1 MYIRRISRTNKD
13 GSVVTY
19 VQLAHNVWDPT
30 VRQARA
36 KVLFS
41 FGREDE
47 LDLEALRRLIRGV
60 ARYLGPEETLQV
72 EAKFSGESPLEFISS
87 RTLGGSWVL
96 DQLWRELGLDK
107 TLGRLLQKRQYTL
120 PVERAIFAMVANR
133 ALAPMSKLAAA
144 EWATSETWIDGV
156 DRLEAQHLY
165 RAMDF
170 LLEAREE
177 VEREVYCQV
186 ADLLNLEVDL
196 LYFDTTSTY
205 FEVEEPDDLRRQGHS
220 KDKRP
225 DLTQVVVGLAVTRDG
240 IPVRSWVW
248 PGNTND
254 MTVIQEV
261 KKDLIG
267 WKLGRVITVL
277 DRGFCSEE
285 NLRILQR
292 AGGHYI
298 VGEKLRSGEER
309 TEEALSRAGR
319 FKTVRE
325 NLEVKEIVVGDGEK
339 RVRYVL
345 VRNPMEAEKDRQTR
359 EAILSRVN
367 EELRRVGDLK
377 GEPHTKACCALIAHP
392 TLGRYVK
399 TDKKGQP
406 RLDQAK
412 VKAEEKLDGKYLL
425 STSDDTIS
433 AEDVALGYKQLHEV
447 EDAFRT
453 LKTTLS
459 LRPVYH
465 RIEDRI
471 RTHVLLCWLALLLVR
486 VASVRTGQTWAELR
500 RVLDRMHVGEFGSK
514 DGRVLQRTETTPEQA
529 KAFKALK
536 VKEPPRFLA
545 LIPGPTSSHCQS

>member
-1 MYIRRISRTNKD
+1 MYLRRISRTNKD

-19 VQLAHNVWDPT
+19 VQLAHNVWDPE

-36 KVLFS
+36 KVLYS
-41 FGREDE
+41 FGREDQ
-47 LDLEALRRLIRGV
+47 LDLEALRRLIASV

-72 EAKFSGESPLEFISS
+72 EAKFSGQSPLKFISS
-87 RTLGGSWVL
+87 RALGGSWAL
-96 DQLWRELGLDK
+96 DQLWRELGLDQ
-107 TLGRLLQKRQYTL
+107 TLGRLLQRRQYTL

-133 ALAPMSKLAAA
+133 ALAAMSKLAAA
-144 EWATSETWIDGV
+144 EWATSEAWIDGV
-156 DRLEAQHLY
+156 GRLEAQHLY

-177 VEREVYCQV
+177 VEREVFCQV

-205 FEVEEPDDLRRQGHS
+205 FEVEEPDELRRQGHG

-225 DLTQVVVGLAVTRDG
+225 DLTQAVVGLAVTRDG
-240 IPVRSWVW
+240 IPVRSWVR

-254 MTVIQEV
+254 MAVIQEV

-285 NLRILQR
+285 NLRIIQR

-319 FKTVRE
+319 FKAVRE

-339 RVRYVL
+339 RTRYIL
-345 VRNPMEAEKDRQTR
+345 VRNPEEAERDRRSR
-359 EAILSRVN
+359 EAIISRVN
-367 EELRRVGDLK
+367 EELGSIGDLK
-377 GEPHTKACCALIAHP
+377 GDPHTKACCALVAHP

-399 TDKKGQP
+399 TDKRGQP
-406 RLDQAK
+406 GLDPAK
-412 VKAEEKLDGKYLL
+412 VKAEERLDGKYLL

-433 AEDVALGYKQLHEV
+433 AEDVALGYKQLYEV

-465 RIEDRI
+465 RLEDRI
-471 RTHVLLCWLALLLVR
+471 RTHVLLYWLSLLLVR
-486 VASVRTGQTWAELR
+486 IASLRTGRTWTELR
-500 RVLDRMHVGEFGSK
+500 RVLQRMHVGEFGSK

-529 KAFKALK
+529 EVFKALK

-545 LIPGPTSSHCQS
+545 LIPGPASNTPQL

>member
-19 VQLAHNVWDPT
+19 VQLAHNVWNPT

-96 DQLWRELGLDK
+96 DRLWRELGLDK
-107 TLGRLLQKRQYTL
+107 TLGRLLRRRQYTL
-120 PVERAIFAMVANR
+120 PVERATFAMVANR
-133 ALAPMSKLAAA
+133 ALAPMSKPAAA
-144 EWATSETWIDGV
+144 EWATSDTWIDGV

-196 LYFDTTSTY
+196 LHFDTTSTY

-285 NLRILQR
+285 NLTVPRR

-309 TEEALSRAGR
+309 TEEALARAGR

-325 NLEVKEIVVGDGEK
+325 NLEVKEIVVGNGEK

-345 VRNPMEAEKDRQTR
+345 VRNPLEAERDRENR
-359 EAILSRVN
+359 EAILGRVN
-367 EELRRVGDLK
+367 EELRRIGDLK

-412 VKAEEKLDGKYLL
+412 ARAEEKLDGKYLL
-425 STSDDTIS
+425 STSDDTLS

-459 LRPVYH
+459 MRPVYH
-465 RIEDRI
+465 RIEDHI

-486 VASVRTGQTWAELR
+486 VASVRTGRTWAEPR

-514 DGRVLQRTETTPEQA
+514 DGRVSRRTETTPEQA

-545 LIPGPTSSHCQS
+545 LIPGPTSSPSQF

>member
-1 MYIRRISRTNKD
+1 MYLRRISRTNKD
-13 GSVVTY
+13 GSIVTY
-19 VQLAHNVWDPT
+19 VQLAHNVWDPK

-36 KVLFS
+36 KVLYS
-41 FGREDE
+41 FGREDQ
-47 LDLEALRRLIRGV
+47 LDLEALRRLIGSV

-87 RTLGGSWVL
+87 RALGGSWAL

-107 TLGRLLQKRQYTL
+107 TLGRLLQRRQYTL

-144 EWATSETWIDGV
+144 QWATSEVWIDGV

-170 LLEAREE
+170 LLETREE

-186 ADLLNLEVDL
+186 AGLLNLEVDL

-205 FEVEEPDDLRRQGHS
+205 FEVEEPDELRRQGHS

-254 MTVIQEV
+254 MTVVEEV

-267 WKLGRVITVL
+267 WKLGRVITVV

-309 TEEALSRAGR
+309 AEQALARAGR
-319 FKTVRE
+319 FKAVRE

-339 RVRYVL
+339 RTRYVL
-345 VRNPMEAEKDRQTR
+345 VRNPEEAERDRRSR
-359 EAILSRVN
+359 EAIISRVN
-367 EELRRVGDLK
+367 EELRSIGDLK
-377 GEPHTKACCALIAHP
+377 GEPHTKACCALVAHP

-399 TDKKGQP
+399 TDKRGQP
-406 RLDQAK
+406 RLDPAK
-412 VKAEEKLDGKYLL
+412 MKAEERLDGKYLL

-433 AEDVALGYKQLHEV
+433 AEDVALGYKQLYEV

-465 RIEDRI
+465 RLEDRI
-471 RTHVLLCWLALLLVR
+471 RTHVLLCWLSLLLVR
-486 VASVRTGQTWAELR
+486 VASLRTGLTWAELR
-500 RVLDRMHVGEFGSK
+500 RVLERMHVGEFGSK

-545 LIPGPTSSHCQS
+545 LIPGPASNASQS

>member
-1 MYIRRISRTNKD
+1 
-13 GSVVTY
+13 
-19 VQLAHNVWDPT
+19 
-30 VRQARA
+30 
-36 KVLFS
+36 
-41 FGREDE
+41 
-47 LDLEALRRLIRGV
+47 
-60 ARYLGPEETLQV
+60 
-72 EAKFSGESPLEFISS
+72 
-87 RTLGGSWVL
+87 
-96 DQLWRELGLDK
+96 
-107 TLGRLLQKRQYTL
+107 
-120 PVERAIFAMVANR
+120 
-133 ALAPMSKLAAA
+133 
-144 EWATSETWIDGV
+144 
-156 DRLEAQHLY
+156 
-165 RAMDF
+165 
-170 LLEAREE
+170 
-177 VEREVYCQV
+177 
-186 ADLLNLEVDL
+186 
-196 LYFDTTSTY
+196 
-205 FEVEEPDDLRRQGHS
+205 
-220 KDKRP
+220 
-225 DLTQVVVGLAVTRDG
+225 VVVGLAVTRDG

-285 NLRILQR
+285 NLRLPRR

-345 VRNPMEAEKDRQTR
+345 VRNPLEAERDRETR
-359 EAILSRVN
+359 EAILGRVN
-367 EELRRVGDLK
+367 EELRRIGDLK
-377 GEPHTKACCALIAHP
+377 GEPPTKACCALVAHP

-412 VKAEEKLDGKYLL
+412 ARAEEKLDGKYLL
-425 STSDDTIS
+425 STSDDSLS

-459 LRPVYH
+459 MRPVYH

-471 RTHVLLCWLALLLVR
+471 RTHVLLCRLALLLVR
-486 VASVRTGQTWAELR
+486 VASVRTGRTWAEPR

-514 DGRVLQRTETTPEQA
+514 DGRVPRRTETTPEQA
-529 KAFKALK
+529 QAFKALK

-545 LIPGPTSSHCQS
+545 LIPGPSANIPQP

>member
-107 TLGRLLQKRQYTL
+107 TLGRLLRRRQYTL
-120 PVERAIFAMVANR
+120 PVERAVFAMVANR

-205 FEVEEPDDLRRQGHS
+205 FEVEEPDALRRQGHS

-254 MTVIQEV
+254 MTVIEEV

-267 WKLGRVITVL
+267 WKLGRVVTVL

-319 FKTVRE
+319 FKMVRE
-325 NLEVKEIVVGDGEK
+325 NLEVKEIVVGNGEK

-345 VRNPMEAEKDRQTR
+345 VRNPMEAERDREKR
-359 EAILSRVN
+359 GAVLVRVG
-367 EELRRVGDLK
+367 EELRRIGDLK
-377 GEPHTKACCALIAHP
+377 GEPHTKACCALVAHP

-399 TDKKGQP
+399 TDTKGQP

-412 VKAEEKLDGKYLL
+412 VRAEEKLDGKYLL

-471 RTHVLLCWLALLLVR
+471 RTHVLLCWLSLLLVR

-529 KAFKALK
+529 KALKALK
-536 VKEPPRFLA
+536 VKEPPRLLA
-545 LIPGPTSSHCQS
+545 LIPAPPANIPQP